1 MKPSSAEAA
10 AAEAAAEAEAL
21 AECEA
26 EEECEV
32 PPSPLEEV
40 LRGFGQTAS
49 NVWGAW
55 GRFVE
60 PDGKKA
66 TDGKMSGAERVAAEA
81 AAAAQ
86 VAADAAIAE
95 VEAAQLDPDDPLNA
109 ARLQLEEALRAAVA
123 MQRGM
128 GAPVAPRC
136 VASLEAAIAEAADAG
151 VGGEQLRN
159 ARERLEDCRAEA
171 ALEMAEY
178 TLTMA
183 TRRANMA
190 SFGRAQM
197 SELVRALGEAT
208 EAGVDPAL
216 IRSARKLVSRKGN
229 EKEAQIVKLYDRL
242 DRFKRMAAGADAAS
256 EGERENTERML
267 AQAQEKLAKLMA
279 PEAEEEEEVA

>member
-40 LRGFGQTAS
+40 MRGFGQTAS

-55 GRFVE
+55 GRLVE

-66 TDGKMSGAERVAAEA
+66 TDGKMSGAERAAAEA

-109 ARLQLEEALRAAVA
+109 ARLQLEEAL
-123 MQRGM
+123 Q
-128 GAPVAPRC
+128 
-136 VASLEAAIAEAADAG
+136 
-151 VGGEQLRN
+151 
-159 ARERLEDCRAEA
+159 
-171 ALEMAEY
+171 
-178 TLTMA
+178 
-183 TRRANMA
+183 
-190 SFGRAQM
+190 
-197 SELVRALGEAT
+197 
-208 EAGVDPAL
+208 
-216 IRSARKLVSRKGN
+216 
-229 EKEAQIVKLYDRL
+229 
-242 DRFKRMAAGADAAS
+242 
-256 EGERENTERML
+256 
-267 AQAQEKLAKLMA
+267 
-279 PEAEEEEEVA
+279 

>member
-66 TDGKMSGAERVAAEA
+66 TDGKMSGAERAAEEA
-81 AAAAQ
+81 
-86 VAADAAIAE
+86 AADAAIAE

-128 GAPVAPRC
+128 GAPVAPRR

-208 EAGVDPAL
+208 DAGVDPAL
-216 IRSARKLVSRKGN
+216 IRSARKLVSRKG
-229 EKEAQIVKLYDRL
+229 
-242 DRFKRMAAGADAAS
+242 
-256 EGERENTERML
+256 
-267 AQAQEKLAKLMA
+267 
-279 PEAEEEEEVA
+279 

>member
-55 GRFVE
+55 GRLVE

-66 TDGKMSGAERVAAEA
+66 TDGKMSGAERAAGE
-81 AAAAQ
+81 

-109 ARLQLEEALRAAVA
+109 ARPRLEEALR
-123 MQRGM
+123 
-128 GAPVAPRC
+128 
-136 VASLEAAIAEAADAG
+136 
-151 VGGEQLRN
+151 
-159 ARERLEDCRAEA
+159 
-171 ALEMAEY
+171 
-178 TLTMA
+178 
-183 TRRANMA
+183 
-190 SFGRAQM
+190 
-197 SELVRALGEAT
+197 
-208 EAGVDPAL
+208 
-216 IRSARKLVSRKGN
+216 
-229 EKEAQIVKLYDRL
+229 
-242 DRFKRMAAGADAAS
+242 
-256 EGERENTERML
+256 
-267 AQAQEKLAKLMA
+267 
-279 PEAEEEEEVA
+279 